1 MKNDLENKVQLK
13 AYTTK
18 ELADIYQ
25 VSEKIIRQWLVPF
38 EKEIGKKQGWYY
50 TPKQSEI
57 IFAKLGIPQVIYLS

>member
-18 ELADIYQ
+18 ELSEIYE
-25 VSEKIIRQWLVPF
+25 VSEKIIRLWLTPF
-38 EKEIGKKQGWYY
+38 ENDIGIKKGRYY

-57 IFAKLGIPQVIYLS
+57 IFAKLGIPQVIYLT